1 MSNFKV
7 SVSIEDIKPSIRL
20 GTKEIFTQTHALARA
35 DTLKTPLNCKRNPKK
50 FIQNGSLQSI
60 KVSKEWYLV
69 S

>member
-35 DTLKTPLNCKRNPKK
+35 DTLKNTSQL
-50 FIQNGSLQSI
+50 
-60 KVSKEWYLV
+60 
-69 S
+69 